1 MKSTY
6 KDKYLYTH
14 CIDWKF
20 KEEKGWGQYL
30 QDQSMIL

>member
-14 CIDWKF
+14 SIDWEF
-20 KEEKGWGQYL
+20 KEEKGSGQYL
-30 QDQSMIL
+30 QDQSMIP